1 MEDLSP
7 YMEGNYL
14 VDLRANLLQQGDNDA
29 DPSMQQ
35 RLGLQINQE
44 SPSLDAK
51 VQELIQALQG
61 PKSEPPWLKA
71 MPKSS
76 FVPHIS

>member
-1 MEDLSP
+1 
-7 YMEGNYL
+7 
-14 VDLRANLLQQGDNDA
+14 
-29 DPSMQQ
+29 MQQ